1 MFAVVTMKTK
11 APSSSRFEACNYVL
25 VLIITFALGA
35 GGCRTPP
42 YAADSSVTIDYE
54 ITPQP
59 PHVGPATVTLKIL
72 DAAGDPVPGASVH
85 LEGNMTHA
93 GMAPTFA
100 EAHEITTGKYRAT
113 LDFSMGGDW
122 IIVVGVVTKGGKKI
136 EKQLEV
142 KGVAN

>member
-1 MFAVVTMKTK
+1 MKSK
-11 APSSSRFEACNYVL
+11 APSSLRFEAFNYVFVL
-25 VLIITFALGA
+25 VIAFALGA
-35 GGCRTPP
+35 GGCRTPQP
-42 YAADSSVTIDYE
+42 ATDSSLTIDYE
-54 ITPQP
+54 ITPHP

-72 DAAGDPVPGASVH
+72 DAAGDPLPEASVH

-100 EAHEITTGKYRAT
+100 EAHEITKGKYRAT
-113 LDFSMGGDW
+113 LDFSMSGDW
-122 IIVVGVVTKGGKKI
+122 IIVVKVVTKGGKKI